1 MTAPVWPDQHGYQTP
16 QQSYGPAQGY
26 GSAQGFGPPQGAVP
40 PQGYGQGY
48 GPPQGPQGYGP
59 AGGYPPA
66 PGAVRRRSPVK
77 IILGVVGTIIAAL
90 IGIGVLFG
98 SSGMNVESAL
108 QDALEDR
115 PAITT
120 VTDVSCPDEVDTDQG
135 STAVCQATIDG
146 QPADLT
152 LSFDRDDHFV
162 VTNAVPR

>member
-1 MTAPVWPDQHGYQTP
+1 M
-16 QQSYGPAQGY
+16 
-26 GSAQGFGPPQGAVP
+26 
-40 PQGYGQGY
+40 
-48 GPPQGPQGYGP
+48 
-59 AGGYPPA
+59 
-66 PGAVRRRSPVK
+66 K
-77 IILGVVGTIIAAL
+77 IILSVVG
-90 IGIGVLFG
+90 GIVAVLVGLGVLFG

-108 QDALEDR
+108 KDALEDR

-120 VTDVSCPDEVDTDQG
+120 VTDVTCPDEVDTEQG